1 MIAGAGAGLV
11 GAWIVQRLASKVGG
25 EPTRFA
31 LVGIGAGLSLSA
43 LVAAASIA
51 IHDPRVPGVAFWFFG
66 GLGAATW
73 PVAGV
78 LAVAVAVSVGG
89 VVPFSGRLDVLSL
102 GHQPAKHVGVN
113 VKRVLLGVGMT
124 LIGLGVGA
132 SVGAAGVVG
141 FVGLLGGRFA
151 LGLVG
156 PHHRVAIP
164 AAAFTGAL
172 FMTGA
177 DVIGRVGGRGFEV
190 PVGLTTTVLG
200 GGISRLAHRTKAG
213 PCMTSASTR
222 VVIAG
227 LSVTLG
233 DQRALTDI
241 SLAVES
247 CDFLA
252 IVGPNGSGKSTL
264 LRTIAGDLSPTS
276 GSVSIDGLDVE
287 DLEVA
292 TAARVR
298 SYLPQSHVSNIPFD
312 VRTVVGFGAFI
323 SDGIHG
329 IERTGVHSHASSP
342 G

>member
-1 MIAGAGAGLV
+1 VNQNPSLLRVVSVGSAASIAMIALAVSVGSVSISPTESLAVVLNHLLPLDIGSSVQADAIVWNIRMPRVIVAMLSGAMLGVAGAVLQGTLKNPIADPQLVGLSASASVGALLGFWLGYAAYGPAVAVIAGAGAGLV

-113 VKRVLLGVGMT
+113 VKRVLGVGMT

-200 GGISRLAHRTKAG
+200 GAYLVWLIARK
-213 PCMTSASTR
+213 R
-222 VVIAG
+222 VPV
-227 LSVTLG
+227 
-233 DQRALTDI
+233 
-241 SLAVES
+241 
-247 CDFLA
+247 
-252 IVGPNGSGKSTL
+252 
-264 LRTIAGDLSPTS
+264 
-276 GSVSIDGLDVE
+276 
-287 DLEVA
+287 
-292 TAARVR
+292 
-298 SYLPQSHVSNIPFD
+298 
-312 VRTVVGFGAFI
+312 
-323 SDGIHG
+323 
-329 IERTGVHSHASSP
+329 
-342 G
+342 